1 MSRCLPTMLSLLVQN
16 RLSWTRPMCR
26 LQGIRWSIIRRGL
39 PKSCSRAVLFTGFI
53 PRLPAE
59 AMTAAFVV
67 TWKGQLIAERYGP
80 GITAHTPLESWSMG
94 KSMIAALFG
103 ILVKQGDYDLSQP
116 APIPEWQA
124 PDDPRAEIRIADLLH

>member
-1 MSRCLPTMLSLLVQN
+1 MSHCRGKS
-16 RLSWTRPMCR
+16 TRQK
-26 LQGIRWSIIRRGL
+26 LQQ
-39 PKSCSRAVLFTGFI
+39 AVDAAFE
-53 PRLPAE
+53 PAE

-80 GITAHTPLESWSMG
+80 GITAHTPFKFWSMG

-124 PDDPRAEIRIADLLH
+124 PDDPLQKFGLPTFSTCRAGYGSKRRRIPITILRVRIPTTFTCTPEA